1 MKKRKILTYETSQSQ
16 FSYDLGQKKLT
27 FSHNDLSL
35 ANSYIPLSIS
45 HEYQINQT
53 NNGYG
58 KGFKLNIEQELIKTD
73 NDSYKLILPNG
84 VEETFDE
91 LYYIRKNNTREYIS
105 KSNVEILPDG
115 SLEYYNQKVYKE
127 LKNNKGISI
136 SGDYTTFINSNKID
150 FRHQD
155 LQELDNSI
163 LQIKQTI
170 ENLDYNIYEY
180 LLLLQLLILHHL
192 LYEL

>member
-35 ANSYIPLSIS
+35 ANSYIPLNIS
-45 HEYQINQT
+45 HEYQINEE
-53 NNGYG
+53 NDGYG

-73 NDSYKLILPNG
+73 NDSYKLVLANG
-84 VEETFDE
+84 EEEIFDE
-91 LYYIRKNNTREYIS
+91 LYYINKNNKREYIA
-105 KSNVEILPDG
+105 KEKVTVLPD
-115 SLEYYNQKVYKE
+115 STLEYEGKKVFIE
-127 LKNNKGISI
+127 LKNNKGISL
-136 SGDYTTFINSNKID
+136 SGDYTDFINGDKVD

-155 LQELDNSI
+155 LVDLENSI

-170 ENLDYNIYEY
+170 ENLNYHIYE
-180 LLLLQLLILHHL
+180 
-192 LYEL
+192 